1 MSTLVLTK
9 TESQSRGSVSF
20 SEVGKKSVDKEN
32 KGCRDC
38 NTQVRPWDAAQQE
51 TAADTA
57 RQARSSPCKTAESD
71 YLFHIMNLKMVE
83 V

>member
-20 SEVGKKSVDKEN
+20 SEVEKKISVDEEN

-51 TAADTA
+51 TAADCQTG
-57 RQARSSPCKTAESD
+57 Q
-71 YLFHIMNLKMVE
+71 NV
-83 V
+83 